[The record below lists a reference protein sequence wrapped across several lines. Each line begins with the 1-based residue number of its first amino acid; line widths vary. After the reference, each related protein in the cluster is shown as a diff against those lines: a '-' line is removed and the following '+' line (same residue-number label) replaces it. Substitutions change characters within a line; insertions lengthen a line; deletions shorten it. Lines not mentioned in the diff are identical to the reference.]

1 MGGADRPTIGRA
13 ATWPIP
19 PLILV
24 HGLLDTPA
32 VFDALKREL
41 AGRRQ
46 PLLIPSLPL
55 RLGRTAIEE
64 AAELL
69 GGHIEAAFGREE
81 VVDLLGFSMG
91 GVIVRCWI
99 QRLGGHRR
107 TRRFLSVG
115 SPQQGTLTAQPWP
128 GRIFRGIADLKWDSS
143 LLTSLNSDLS
153 RLERIDCHSFYSAAS
168 QSAPKLRASRAMASP
183 TVSSSCGFQLA
194 PLAIGTGKVVAP
206 PRSTTPRGPSTKC
219 RPFSPSRGS
228 APAGQG
234 RRWEASPRAIEAIP
248 LQKGVLPASRLS
260 FSATLSWASR
270 ACARAC

>member
-1 MGGADRPTIGRA
+1 MGGADRPTIGRVA
-13 ATWPIP
+13 AWPIP

-81 VVDLLGFSMG
+81 VVDLLGYSMG

-99 QRLGGHRR
+99 QHLGGHRR

-128 GRIFRGIADLKWDSS
+128 GRIFRGIADLKWGSS
-143 LLTSLNSDLS
+143 LLTSLNADLS
-153 RLERIDCHSFYSAAS
+153 RLERIECHSFYSALDLVVLPGWRAVLPLGRRTMLPVLTHP
-168 QSAPKLRASRAMASP
+168 QLLRDRSA
-183 TVSSSCGFQLA
+183 FA
-194 PLAIGTGKVVAP
+194 PLA
-206 PRSTTPRGPSTKC
+206 RELL
-219 RPFSPSRGS
+219 RP
-228 APAGQG
+228 
-234 RRWEASPRAIEAIP
+234 
-248 LQKGVLPASRLS
+248 
-260 FSATLSWASR
+260 
-270 ACARAC
+270 